1 MAFGDRNGRLAALLD
16 GGRARQK
23 TLRQSISCTG
33 VGVHTG
39 AKVHLTLHPAEAGAG
54 IVFRRSDVRDRDNV
68 IAARWSA
75 VVDTRLCSVLG
86 NEAGVTVGTVEHLMS
101 ALAGY
106 GIDNVTVDLDGA
118 EVPIMD
124 GSAEPFAFLIE
135 CAGIVE
141 QDEPRRAIQI
151 LRPVK
156 VGDEGAYARLSPA
169 AGFALSFEIDFDSPL
184 IRTQRH
190 SFDALSNTFRR
201 EIARARTFG
210 FAHEVEAL
218 RKMGLARGG
227 SLDNAVVVAHD
238 KVLNRDG
245 LRFPDEFV
253 RHKLLD
259 ALGDMYLAGA
269 PILGRFHGHRA
280 GHALNNKLL
289 RALFADQANWCW
301 TTLAADDEADP
312 APLARAE
319 ARVARA

>member
-1 MAFGDRNGRLAALLD
+1 MAFGERNGRLAALLD

-23 TLRQSISCTG
+23 TLKQSISCTG
-33 VGVHTG
+33 VGLHSGV
-39 AKVHLTLHPAEAGAG
+39 KVHLALHPAEIDAG
-54 IVFRRSDVRDRDNV
+54 IVFRRVDVTDRDNA
-68 IAARWSA
+68 IPARWNA
-75 VVDTRLCSVLG
+75 VVDTRLCSMIG
-86 NEAGVTVGTVEHLMS
+86 NAAGVTVGTVEHLMS
-101 ALAGY
+101 ALAGH
-106 GIDNVTVDLDGA
+106 GIDNLVIDLDGA
-118 EVPIMD
+118 EIPIMD
-124 GSAEPFAFLIE
+124 GSAEPFSFLIE
-135 CAGIVE
+135 CAGIDE
-141 QDEPRRAIQI
+141 QDAPRRAIQI
-151 LRPVK
+151 LRSVK
-156 VGDEGAYARLSPA
+156 VGDDDAYAKLSPA
-169 AGFALSFEIDFDSPL
+169 AGFALSFEIEFDSPA

-201 EIARARTFG
+201 EIGRARTFG

-289 RALFADQANWCW
+289 CALFADQANWCW
-301 TTLAADDEADP
+301 TTLAADDEAEP
-312 APLARAE
+312 APRPRAE
-319 ARVARA
+319 ARAARA